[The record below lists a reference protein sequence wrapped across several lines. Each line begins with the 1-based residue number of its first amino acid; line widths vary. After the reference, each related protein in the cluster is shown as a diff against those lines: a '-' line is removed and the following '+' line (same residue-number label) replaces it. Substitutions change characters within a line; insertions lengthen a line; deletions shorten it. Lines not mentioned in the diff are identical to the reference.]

1 MFKGDELSNAA
12 QLDLGKVQM
21 FYFTLVLVFPYGV
34 QLDTLFLDS
43 SGAVENLPVLRWA
56 CWRYSP

>member
-1 MFKGDELSNAA
+1 MSNAA